1 MSKFL
6 NVLRVSAMSV
16 PEAWWYAYLALC
28 FAQMVGW
35 TAMVAWHEAVYGGHA
50 HVVEYLRAVG
60 RDSSHMI
67 QMFILNTI
75 GIVELG
81 RLTMVLA
88 QGIADRLKRS
98 KEKFRA
104 ELIAQG
110 IAQGEA
116 QGEARGRAE
125 GEAAGRAALA
135 AEIADWNRRR
145 LEADER
151 GERFDEPPPME

>member
-35 TAMVAWHEAVYGGHA
+35 TAMVAWHETAYGDHA
-50 HVVEYLRAVG
+50 HIIEYLRTVG

-81 RLTMVLA
+81 RLIMVLA
-88 QGIADRLKRS
+88 QGMAERLKRR

-110 IAQGEA
+110 EA
-116 QGEARGRAE
+116 QGRAAGLAEGEAR

-135 AEIADWNRRR
+135 SEIADWNRRR